1 MKNVKLVL
9 GNVYVVENIFFNRG
23 EVVSVSDELAET
35 LAELA
40 FEDYDP
46 SLGRHSSIKY
56 FEIEDVKP
64 AKKAKADKAE
74 AVEATEVE

>member
-23 EVVSVSDELAET
+23 EVVSVSDELAEK
-35 LAELA
+35 LAELS
-40 FEDYDP
+40 FDDFDP

-56 FEIEDVKP
+56 FEVEDVKP
-64 AKKAKADKAE
+64 KKAKKDTVE
-74 AVEATEVE
+74 VEATEVE